1 MDNKELTEY
10 DGAAVANEL
19 PGEVKAPEEFISEV
33 RRFSMQMMGTTG
45 PQESSVAKK
54 ITEEHITKMLALE
67 EKGMET
73 QYKENNSNRIFM
85 IVIAVL
91 LIGLVVT
98 ILVLFRDKTD
108 MVEKILYAV
117 GGLMA
122 GFGGGYGFSKSKR
135 SE

>member
-1 MDNKELTEY
+1 MDSKELTEY
-10 DGAAVANEL
+10 DEASAASEL
-19 PGEVKAPEEFISEV
+19 PEEIPQEV
-33 RRFSMQMMGTTG
+33 RHVMRQSLTMMGMTG
-45 PQESSVAKK
+45 PAESSVAKK

-73 QYKENNSNRIFM
+73 QYKENNSNRVFI

-98 ILVLFRDKTD
+98 ILVLFRDKPD

-117 GGLMA
+117 GGLVA
-122 GFGGGYGFSKSKR
+122 GFGGGYGYGKSKR
-135 SE
+135 GE